1 MIDGIPLTNLTP
13 SALLGIAVVLMMFGK
28 LVPRSALTDKDAEV
42 ERWRKAYEAEREARA
57 TSDAQTAELLEVAK
71 TTHNLIV
78 AMFGTTERVRES
90 GGTHVVVPT
99 KG

>member
-1 MIDGIPLTNLTP
+1 MLDGVPITNLTP
-13 SALLGIAVVLMMFGK
+13 PALLGIAVILMMLGK
-28 LVPRSALTDKDAEV
+28 LVPRSALTDKDAEA

-78 AMFGTTERVRES
+78 AMFDTAERVRES
-90 GGTHVVVPT
+90 GGTHAVVPT
-99 KG
+99 K

>member
-1 MIDGIPLTNLTP
+1 MLDGVPLTNLTP
-13 SALLGIAVVLMMFGK
+13 AALVGIGVILMMLGK
-28 LVPRSALTDKDAEV
+28 LVPRSALMDKDAEV

-78 AMFGTTERVRES
+78 AMFGTADRIRES
-90 GGTHVVVPT
+90 GGTDVVPT
-99 KG
+99 K